1 MMLKL
6 NHMLRNK
13 SVKNEIDNDKK
24 TAYKEVLNKM
34 IDKVNELKLLES
46 SYASYF
52 NKVNEIL
59 IELSDEIYEDSWL
72 KLNELYNI
80 NGLLDEFIDKIWKL
94 VTDKNK
100 KADKKINIDKY
111 LEIDRYVDEYTDI
124 TDGKIDIFTDLGSI
138 LSKALVEIQNKAYI
152 INDLKQKENLDI
164 KTLKTMHKTLKNALI
179 KWMKTVSSAFK
190 NNKFINYDMKPDRP
204 SNNTKKPDTNETN
217 KPNTNKTNKPD
228 THKPKTNKPNTNI
241 TNKHDTNK
249 PNTNKTNKHDTN
261 KPKTNK
267 HDTNKPKTNKPD
279 TNKTNEPQET
289 NEP

>member
-1 MMLKL
+1 
-6 NHMLRNK
+6 
-13 SVKNEIDNDKK
+13 
-24 TAYKEVLNKM
+24 M
-34 IDKVNELKLLES
+34 IDKVNEFKLLES
-46 SYASYF
+46 SYASYLK
-52 NKVNEIL
+52 KVNEIL
-59 IELSDEIYEDSWL
+59 IALSDEIYEDSWL

-164 KTLKTMHKTLKNALI
+164 KTLKTMHKTLKNVLI
-179 KWMKTVSSAFK
+179 KWMKTVSTAFK

>member
-1 MMLKL
+1 
-6 NHMLRNK
+6 
-13 SVKNEIDNDKK
+13 
-24 TAYKEVLNKM
+24 M
-34 IDKVNELKLLES
+34 IDKVNEFKLLES

-124 TDGKIDIFTDLGSI
+124 TDGKIDIFINLGSI

-152 INDLKQKENLDI
+152 INDLKQKENFDI
-164 KTLKTMHKTLKNALI
+164 KALKPMHRTLKNVLI
-179 KWMKTVSSAFK
+179 KWMKTTSSAFK
-190 NNKFINYDMKPDRP
+190 NNKFIDCDMKPDRP
-204 SNNTKKPDTNETN
+204 SNNSKKPNTDKTD
-217 KPNTNKTNKPD
+217 KPNTNKTNKPNNN
-228 THKPKTNKPNTNI
+228 KPKTNKPNTNI

-249 PNTNKTNKHDTN
+249 QKQINPILIKQINMVPIKQMNRKKQMNCKKQMSHRKHVLITNHIKK
-261 KPKTNK
+261 
-267 HDTNKPKTNKPD
+267 
-279 TNKTNEPQET
+279 
-289 NEP
+289 